1 MCSSLPHAISQ
12 RGFQP
17 VSRCLL
23 DTLLLILDTL
33 NQWIILYIM
42 QWDEMNWTPV
52 HPKCIFWTQFWNPRR
67 ALLSH
72 LMYTDVGPLLTCV
85 CHIRN
90 TTLNFLSHLKQIAY
104 KVNVTLNSHK
114 KYLKPVS
121 PQKCTFKNSVHFPPS
136 FMKSVEE
143 LN

>member
-1 MCSSLPHAISQ
+1 MKEIGH
-12 RGFQP
+12 
-17 VSRCLL
+17 
-23 DTLLLILDTL
+23 
-33 NQWIILYIM
+33 
-42 QWDEMNWTPV
+42 PV
-52 HPKCIFWTQFWNPRR
+52 HPKCIFWTQFWNSSFLK

-114 KYLKPVS
+114 KYLKPVFS
-121 PQKCTFKNSVHFPPS
+121 SEMHIQKQCSLSTFFHEKCWRIELEAIHNQPDLSKSNLQIFITVAVLVIEKFAPS
-136 FMKSVEE
+136 
-143 LN
+143 